1 MRVALRCCCSFASVC
16 FRIPLPAA
24 SPQCVPCECRFCFS
38 HSLPRLNPPPAQW
51 RPRRRRPRPRRR
63 RPRRRS
69 RRPRSEL
76 DRRANPTPPDRA
88 LSIGVGTVAFT
99 ERRNALTPQSTAA
112 ARKLKPHANVV
123 QQLCAQEILAT
134 SSRMPGGARFG
145 QSSLCSCLWA
155 HPRPS
160 SSSCF
165 GLVPE
170 VGISRHECTQKQ
182 ILCRVQSCRSCL
194 AKVDG
199 RWWPCHRQL
208 LAGVVC
214 FAQHKKTRGVPGTGR
229 DSACLRLAQRADPP
243 NAWLYPS

>member
-38 HSLPRLNPPPAQW
+38 YSLPRLNPPPAQW

-69 RRPRSEL
+69 RRPRSER
-76 DRRANPTPPDRA
+76 DRRANPIPPDRA

-112 ARKLKPHANVV
+112 ARKHRLLWGCLLALRLP
-123 QQLCAQEILAT
+123 QEIFAT
-134 SSRMPGGARFG
+134 SSRMPGGACFG
-145 QSSLCSCLWA
+145 QSSPCSCLWA
-155 HPRPS
+155 LPRPS

-182 ILCRVQSCRSCL
+182 ILCRVQS
-194 AKVDG
+194 
-199 RWWPCHRQL
+199 
-208 LAGVVC
+208 
-214 FAQHKKTRGVPGTGR
+214 
-229 DSACLRLAQRADPP
+229 
-243 NAWLYPS
+243 